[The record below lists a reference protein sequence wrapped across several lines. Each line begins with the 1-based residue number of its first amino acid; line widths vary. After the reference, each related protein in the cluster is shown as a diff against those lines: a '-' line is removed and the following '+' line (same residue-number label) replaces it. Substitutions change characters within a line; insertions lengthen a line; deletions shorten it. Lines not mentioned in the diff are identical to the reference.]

1 MVNAIIGQDTS
12 FSRFPEK
19 FQYNAF
25 FSLGVSYSP
34 RWSMALLIDASSV
47 LEYGV
52 NQQTDNSNSLE
63 KLVSKIIDLENRWI
77 ALELRWNITNSHSL
91 TLTYGSQQGG
101 ILCSNGVC
109 RQIDSFEDGFK
120 FELTS
125 LF

>member
-1 MVNAIIGQDTS
+1 MIL
-12 FSRFPEK
+12 
-19 FQYNAF
+19 F
-25 FSLGVSYSP
+25 FFLGAGAGILNVYRSAGLIERGSLK
-34 RWSMALLIDASSV
+34 
-47 LEYGV
+47 
-52 NQQTDNSNSLE
+52 QTDNSNTLE
-63 KLVSKIIDLENRWI
+63 KLVSNIIDLENRWL
-77 ALELRWNITNSHSL
+77 ALELRWNITNSHSF